1 MENHVRPCSPGRLL
15 FAAAALLYL
24 VGTVADPLVHAFA
37 GAEQDAA
44 PTSIIGG
51 GESNDGD
58 RPPIPLGD
66 VECALCHLLR
76 PIALN
81 EPALQV
87 PEPLD
92 FTPERF
98 SRDGYVHASS
108 APSPA
113 LARAPP
119 LA

>member
-37 GAEQDAA
+37 GTGQDAA
-44 PTSIIGG
+44 AISVAGE
-51 GESNDGD
+51 ESNDGD
-58 RPPIPLGD
+58 RPPVPLGD

-87 PEPLD
+87 PESLD
-92 FTPERF
+92 FAPERF
-98 SRDGYVHASS
+98 SRDEYVHASS